1 MSLNKAIASGKEH
14 RKEYTHAKAVDR
26 TCRNHGG
33 RSGGT
38 KKQCPW
44 CLDNRTYSSK
54 KREQEANQRIKEF
67 FGVDFSQMIGK
78 KYKEK
83 KNDKEIL

>member
-1 MSLNKAIASGKEH
+1 MSLNKSIASGKEH
-14 RKEYTHAKAVDR
+14 RKEYRGAKAVDR

-44 CLDNRTYSSK
+44 CLDNRTHSNK
-54 KREQEANQRIKEF
+54 KREQEAMQRFKIDWEE
-67 FGVDFSQMIGK
+67 V
-78 KYKEK
+78 
-83 KNDKEIL
+83 